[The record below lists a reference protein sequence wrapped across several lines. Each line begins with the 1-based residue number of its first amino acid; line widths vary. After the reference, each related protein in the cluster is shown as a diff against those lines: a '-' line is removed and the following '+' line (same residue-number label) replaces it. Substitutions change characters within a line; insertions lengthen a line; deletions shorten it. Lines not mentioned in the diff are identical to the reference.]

1 MASDNIG
8 GYQKNVEIIS
18 VINFTEETMKT
29 LKYFGKQLKIRLDSN
44 LTQYEKL
51 LI

>member
-1 MASDNIG
+1 MASGNIR
-8 GYQKNVEIIS
+8 GYKKNVEIVS
-18 VINFTEETMKT
+18 VTNFTEETMKT